1 MRGGPQRQPPSN
13 CSSIDGAGRRSVE
26 WERQQQQQG
35 ALAPQRTQGVVQQ
48 RAGTAASSLD
58 SSDQQQHQLEQQQ
71 QPERRQAALRNRFQ
85 PMGVHAS
92 AAAQQEPQPQPAA
105 LRAPRRSSVAV
116 SHLGGGSLRS
126 SISGD
131 ENLAGAAMGKASV
144 RGSSMP
150 PPQRQQ
156 QGGAELPVSMRVSV
170 GGKAASNIDASMHAV
185 EAAMAALRGANPH
198 LRESNYPAGPPPQQQ
213 QQQYARASDGGV
225 VGGRPGLP
233 RSSQQQQQHQAGSKS
248 LPDAALDMSLHTLSG
263 EDQRRSRELARQ
275 QAGQQQAAAAGYRY

>member
-1 MRGGPQRQPPSN
+1 
-13 CSSIDGAGRRSVE
+13 
-26 WERQQQQQG
+26 
-35 ALAPQRTQGVVQQ
+35 
-48 RAGTAASSLD
+48 LD
-58 SSDQQQHQLEQQQ
+58 SSDQQQHQLEQQQHQLEQQQ

-92 AAAQQEPQPQPAA
+92 AAAQQEPQPAA

-213 QQQYARASDGGV
+213 QQQQYARASDGGV

-233 RSSQQQQQHQAGSKS
+233 RSSQQQQQQRQAGSKS